1 MTPAILRSPARPH
14 VPSALRGVLL
24 IMAAVLVFACM
35 DAVTKHLAMRYN
47 APLVVAVRYIV
58 NLLLLIAI
66 MAPRHGMELV
76 KTKRT
81 GMMVFRAVLLALC
94 SLCAGLAL
102 QRMPVAETLAI
113 VYLAPFGVMLLAG
126 PLLGERVG
134 LAGWLA
140 AGAGFAGVL
149 LIIRPGAGLDGLGV
163 VFASLTAFMT
173 VGYYLLSRV
182 LAATESTLAMLFYSA
197 VAGTVLLG
205 ATLPWH
211 WYGPAPGTLDV
222 ILFLSIGGLALL
234 GHALFTAAYREAP
247 ASFLSPV
254 NYMHLVW
261 VGLLGWLVFGH
272 VPDALSLL
280 GIAVIALSGAAIAI
294 KSHTSKSKLQEA

>member
-1 MTPAILRSPARPH
+1 MSSEILKSAASPH
-14 VPSALRGVLL
+14 VPSAFRGVLL

-47 APLVVAVRYIV
+47 APLVVAVRYV
-58 NLLLLIAI
+58 GNLLLLVAI
-66 MAPRHGMELV
+66 MAPRHGMGLV
-76 KTKRT
+76 KTRRT
-81 GMMVFRAVLLALC
+81 GLVILRAVLLALC

-102 QRMPVAETLAI
+102 QRMPVAETIAI
-113 VYLAPFGVMLLAG
+113 IYLAPFGVMLLAG

-140 AGAGFAGVL
+140 AAAGFAGVL
-149 LIIRPGAGLDGLGV
+149 LIVRPGAGLDGLGV
-163 VFASLTAFMT
+163 VFASLTAAMT
-173 VGYYLLSRV
+173 VGYYLLSRM
-182 LAATESTLAMLFYSA
+182 LASTETTLAMLFHSA

-205 ATLPWH
+205 STLPWH
-211 WYGPAPGTLDV
+211 WYGPAPGALDV

-272 VPDALSLL
+272 VPDGLSLL
-280 GIAVIALSGAAIAI
+280 GIAIIALSGAAIAI
-294 KSHTSKSKLQEA
+294 KSHISNSKPKEA

>member
-1 MTPAILRSPARPH
+1 MTPFAPAFTARPQ

-24 IMAAVLVFACM
+24 IMTAVLVFACM
-35 DAVTKHLAMRYN
+35 DAITKHLAMRYN

-66 MAPRHGMELV
+66 MAPKHGMGLV
-76 KTKRT
+76 RTRRT
-81 GMMVFRAVLLALC
+81 GLVLFRAVLLALC

-102 QRMPVAETLAI
+102 QRMPVAETIAI
-113 VYLAPFGVMLLAG
+113 IYLAPLGVMLLAG

-149 LIIRPGAGLDGLGV
+149 FIVRPGAGLDGMGV
-163 VFASLTAFMT
+163 IFASLTAVMT
-173 VGYYLLSRV
+173 AGYYLLSRM
-182 LAATESTLAMLFYSA
+182 LASTESTLAMLFHSA
-197 VAGTVLLG
+197 LAGTVLLG
-205 ATLPWH
+205 STLPWQ
-211 WYGPAPGTLDV
+211 WFGPQPGILDV

-272 VPDALSLL
+272 VPDRLSLL
-280 GIAVIALSGAAIAI
+280 GIAIIALSGAAIAI
-294 KSHTSKSKLQEA
+294 KSHVSKSKPQES